1 MRPSRSSGYQGRIA
15 DMPLNPKAPWPEGMV
30 DKIKKPSSERRLLS
44 GGLVA
49 IDRRALV
56 AFLL

>member
-1 MRPSRSSGYQGRIA
+1 MRPSRSSGS
-15 DMPLNPKAPWPEGMV
+15 KAASPTCRSIRRPRPEGMV

-44 GGLVA
+44 GGLGT